1 MTSFD
6 WIVIA
11 LYGVGMLAIGG
22 YYSRRTK
29 SAEDYLLGGR
39 NMNSLVVGLSLFAT
53 LISTLSY
60 LALPGEMIQHGP
72 MFFCQM
78 AAYPFVAVVVGWLL
92 IPFIMRLKITS
103 AYEILELRL
112 GLSVRLVGSCMFLLL
127 RLAWMAAILYAT
139 ASTVLVPLLGLSSSY
154 TPWICVAMG
163 VLTVIYTA
171 AGGLRAVV
179 VTDALQCAIMFV
191 GAVVTLAVISVEL
204 GGVDAWWPTQWAS
217 HWDKASLGFD
227 ATARTSVLG
236 AAISAFTWYVC
247 TTGSDQMAIQRFLAT
262 RDVSAARRSLFTSLV
277 TDALIMGLLGLVG
290 LAVLAFFTANRSLL
304 DGTAPLVDEADQL
317 FPTFVVVGL
326 PAGVSGLV
334 IAAILSA
341 AMSSL
346 SSGVNSACAVITEDF
361 IGRLCARKG
370 DWSNLPGRSGGC
382 SAENGP
388 VPFLCGLHGV
398 WLVRG
403 VSAFVGTV
411 AVALSILVGSVEGN
425 LIELCFKVVNLLT
438 APLFVLFF
446 TAMFV
451 RWATP
456 SGALTG
462 LGTSLAVAI
471 GIAYFDLFGLS
482 FLWMMPASLLSGIA
496 VAALASAVGKVRSQ
510 ETAS

>member
-11 LYGVGMLAIGG
+11 LYGVGMLAIGA

-39 NMNSLVVGLSLFAT
+39 NMNSLMVGLSLFAT

-112 GLSVRLVGSCMFLLL
+112 GLVVRLVGSSMFLLL

-139 ASTVLVPLLGLSSSY
+139 ASTVLVPLLGLSTGF

-179 VTDALQCAIMFV
+179 VTDALQCAIMLV
-191 GAVVTLAVISVEL
+191 GAIVTLAVITVKL
-204 GGVDAWWPTQWAS
+204 GGVGAWWPAEWAS
-217 HWDKASLGFD
+217 HWDKPSFGFD

-262 RDVSAARRSLFTSLV
+262 RDVRAARRSLITSLV
-277 TDALIMGLLGLVG
+277 TDALTMGLLGLVG
-290 LAVLAFFTANRSLL
+290 LAVLAFFAANRSLL
-304 DGTAPLVDEADQL
+304 GGGAPLVDEADRL

-346 SSGVNSACAVITEDF
+346 SSGVNSACAVVNEDF
-361 IGRLCARKG
+361 IGRL
-370 DWSNLPGRSGGC
+370 GRASGT
-382 SAENGP
+382 NG
-388 VPFLCGLHGV
+388 GSV
-398 WLVRG
+398 WQVRG
-403 VSAFVGTV
+403 ISVVVGIV
-411 AVALSILVGSVEGN
+411 AVALSVLVGCVEGN

-451 RWATP
+451 PWATP
-456 SGALTG
+456 FGALTG
-462 LGTSLAVAI
+462 LGASVSVAI
-471 GIAYFDLFGLS
+471 GIAYFDLLGLS
-482 FLWMMPASLLSGIA
+482 FLWMMPASLLAGIA
-496 VAALASAVGKVRSQ
+496 VAALVSAVGKVK
-510 ETAS
+510 